1 MGIHGTCLGF
11 QLLSILGGGGRED
24 VLCDGCY
31 EGVEGIPMALNF
43 TSSARD
49 SKLFR
54 NISSTLFEALRTQN
68 LTSNE
73 HHSGVLPTTFLS
85 NDLLFK
91 TFDVLSTNVDPK
103 TGREFVST
111 IESKTRPYTGTQ
123 WHPEKSNFEWSTT
136 VDLPHSAH
144 AVEVSQYIAND
155 FVSRA
160 RMSSHHFHSQE
171 IESQTLIYNDVK
183 YLQDDPDGY
192 FAQIYLWPN
201 GYYSSVK

>member
-1 MGIHGTCLGF
+1 
-11 QLLSILGGGGRED
+11 
-24 VLCDGCY
+24 
-31 EGVEGIPMALNF
+31 LNF

-103 TGREFVST
+103 TGKEFVST
-111 IESKTRPYTGTQ
+111 IESKLRPYTGTQ

-144 AVEVSQYIAND
+144 AVEVSQYVG
-155 FVSRA
+155 VSESWEYHSFYLWFDITEHQHTGTSQTI
-160 RMSSHHFHSQE
+160 SSHVRACR
-171 IESQTLIYNDVK
+171 LIIFI
-183 YLQDDPDGY
+183 LRR
-192 FAQIYLWPN
+192 
-201 GYYSSVK
+201 SSLRRWFTTT